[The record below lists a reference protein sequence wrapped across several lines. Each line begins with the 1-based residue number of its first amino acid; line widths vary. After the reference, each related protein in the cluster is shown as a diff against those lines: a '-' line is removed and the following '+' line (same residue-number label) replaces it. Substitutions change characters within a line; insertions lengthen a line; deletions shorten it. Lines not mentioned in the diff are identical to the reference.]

1 MGCGEWG
8 LELHVTSLGAS
19 RWVNN
24 KLQLQ
29 AIYLGQQR
37 KLFKHSIS
45 DLSPERERYEVPS
58 RGGRQREAHFLMK
71 SKYEVYIQ

>member
-45 DLSPERERYEVPS
+45 DLSPEREI
-58 RGGRQREAHFLMK
+58 RGAKQGREAERGTLPNEK
-71 SKYEVYIQ
+71 QI